1 MRLAF
6 DTRAIVH
13 FSMRLKK
20 PPHDLA
26 ARGSLPMSWRKWAIV
41 VTGAWMRASV
51 ANASG
56 PDQLKAFLAGAKTG
70 KTTFRQVVTGKSGR
84 VPQESSGTFAFA
96 RPGKFRWSYDKP
108 HPQIIVGDGE
118 KLWIYDPDLNQ
129 VVVRKLDRAL
139 GATPAALL
147 AGDDALD
154 KNFELTD
161 GGKNGDIE
169 FVEARPRA
177 ADSGFAA
184 IRIGLKDNLPRTM
197 ELHDSFG
204 QVTELTFGSF
214 QRNAAVDA
222 GSFRFTPPSGA
233 DVVGE

>member
-1 MRLAF
+1 MSYRNWQC
-6 DTRAIVH
+6 VV
-13 FSMRLKK
+13 
-20 PPHDLA
+20 A
-26 ARGSLPMSWRKWAIV
+26 AAA
-41 VTGAWMRASV
+41 AWMFASV

-56 PDQLKAFLAGAKTG
+56 LDQLQAFLGGAKTG

-147 AGDDALD
+147 SGDDALG
-154 KNFELTD
+154 KNFELSD
-161 GGKNGDIE
+161 GGKNGDVE
-169 FVEARPRA
+169 FVDAHPRA
-177 ADSGFAA
+177 ADSGFTTV
-184 IRIGLKDNLPRTM
+184 RIGLKDNLPRTM

-204 QVTELTFGSF
+204 QVTQLTFGSF
-214 QRNAAVDA
+214 ERNASVDP
-222 GSFRFTPPSGA
+222 GLFRFTPPAGA